1 MPLNDSPVPQTLYP
15 KLPIEQENLSFE
27 IDKGKEK
34 IYLGVDLLD
43 SKSSSEKRKLVC
55 IVSHKEKLVVKKY
68 DHEEFEK
75 NANFQDNQVFI
86 NTDLVQLVL
95 YAKRNE
101 QKQCSYEIEKILKK
115 SFDVNNKDK
124 IYKIR
129 GHFNNVWINIREFS
143 TYADMLSAYDVKT
156 GNYIHHSLHHLG
168 KIYLDTEKEY
178 QQLNASKDVFSKEYS
193 NILKEMESI
202 LNKMKFIYEENRKD
216 FQHLSTNT
224 ISPVEKSF
232 EKLVSDFKEKTQQLE
247 IAKSNAENLKKLEIL
262 EKNLIDLQN
271 DCKNAIP
278 SEAAYPQAIFKEKDE
293 IISDIE
299 TLLKYSK
306 SLKNLITFKDEING
320 LQTKLNELKDKFAN
334 LNARILTGTVNQE
347 TQEVIS
353 TKEVESLF
361 EKLQGLLV
369 ELKTHETKG
378 ENKKEIK
385 EELIQKID
393 NILKLNKQC
402 SLEELSNA
410 INGANQFIENNKDK
424 ASEYTGGFFGKVLG
438 EGHSKLGAI
447 VEKLQRLFAEF
458 LSKLSFNQTNASI
471 DATPKT
477 FVRG

>member
-1 MPLNDSPVPQTLYP
+1 MPLNDSSTPQTLYP
-15 KLPIEQENLSFE
+15 KLPIEQKNLPFE
-27 IDKGKEK
+27 IDKEKEK

-43 SKSSSEKRKLVC
+43 SNSASEKRKLVC

-101 QKQCSYEIEKILKK
+101 QKQCSDEIEKILKK

-129 GHFNNVWINIREFS
+129 GHFNNVWKNIREFS

-156 GNYIHHSLHHLG
+156 GNYIHHSLHHLE

-178 QQLNASKDVFSKEYS
+178 QQLNANKNVFSKEYS

-202 LNKMKFIYEENRKD
+202 LNKMKVIYEGNRKD

-232 EKLVSDFKEKTQQLE
+232 EKLVSDFKEKKQQLE

-262 EKNLIDLQN
+262 EKSLIDLQN

-278 SEAAYPQAIFKEKDE
+278 SEAAYTQAIFLEKDK
-293 IISDIE
+293 ISNDIE
-299 TLLKYSK
+299 TLIQYSK
-306 SLKNLITFKDEING
+306 SLKNLITSNDEING
-320 LQTKLNELKDKFAN
+320 LQIKLNELKGKLAN
-334 LNARILTGTVNQE
+334 LKARILPGTVNQDI
-347 TQEVIS
+347 QEVIS
-353 TKEVESLF
+353 QKTESLS
-361 EKLQGLLV
+361 E
-369 ELKTHETKG
+369 ELKALLAEIEAHKTDG
-378 ENKKEIK
+378 SKEKIK
-385 EELIQKID
+385 ENLVQKIK
-393 NILKLNKQC
+393 NILQQQEKNSPEDLVN
-402 SLEELSNA
+402 S
-410 INGANQFIENNKDK
+410 INEARKFIQEKITD
-424 ASEYTGGFFGKVLG
+424 ASAYTGGAVGKLFGKGQSILG
-438 EGHSKLGAI
+438 ELMH
-447 VEKLQRLFAEF
+447 KLQKLLDKF
-458 LSKLSFNQTNASI
+458 LELLPNHSFNVSSMSS
-471 DATPKT
+471 
-477 FVRG
+477 VRH

>member
-1 MPLNDSPVPQTLYP
+1 MPLNDSPMPQTLYP

-101 QKQCSYEIEKILKK
+101 QKQCSDEIEKILKK

-129 GHFNNVWINIREFS
+129 GHFNNVWRNIREFS

-247 IAKSNAENLKKLEIL
+247 IVKSNAENLKKLEIL
-262 EKNLIDLQN
+262 EENLIDLQN
-271 DCKNAIP
+271 DCKNVIP
-278 SEAAYPQAIFKEKDE
+278 SGTTCTEEIFDERKKINDKIDFLLASIMDLKKSSMTNFAVDGLEEKYKTLEKELLELSEK
-293 IISDIE
+293 ISSPKVKNNSEEQKLQHEPMEKHFIE
-299 TLLKYSK
+299 KIQPILDNVQIYAKNTSPEKANVLKK
-306 SLKNLITFKDEING
+306 IVEDFKNLKQKIVDKANIKEINEIV
-320 LQTKLNELKDKFAN
+320 TKIRDFIKDKLQMLAAPRGFFSTQGKSAN
-334 LNARILTGTVNQE
+334 LIQDLDSNLANLVSQGAEE
-347 TQEVIS
+347 TQ
-353 TKEVESLF
+353 
-361 EKLQGLLV
+361 G
-369 ELKTHETKG
+369 
-378 ENKKEIK
+378 
-385 EELIQKID
+385 
-393 NILKLNKQC
+393 C
-402 SLEELSNA
+402 YLS
-410 INGANQFIENNKDK
+410 
-424 ASEYTGGFFGKVLG
+424 S
-438 EGHSKLGAI
+438 
-447 VEKLQRLFAEF
+447 R
-458 LSKLSFNQTNASI
+458 
-471 DATPKT
+471 P
-477 FVRG
+477 